1 MYVSQVIDSRYMKS
15 GMEQYTPLLRLVRE
29 VVLVK
34 RVSNEVV
41 SPNRLGIDIF
51 ILEVCDRNLA

>member
-1 MYVSQVIDSRYMKS
+1 MKS